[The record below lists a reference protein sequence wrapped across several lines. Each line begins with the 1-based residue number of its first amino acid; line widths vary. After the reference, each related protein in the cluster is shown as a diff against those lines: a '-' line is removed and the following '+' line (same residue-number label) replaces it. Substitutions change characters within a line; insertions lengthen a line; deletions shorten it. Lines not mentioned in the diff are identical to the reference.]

1 MTSKQKTGKE
11 IVKNLSKSSAAGAG
25 RSPRILV
32 VNDDPLQLQVLTQL
46 LKKDGKEVVSCT
58 GGKEALSQLNTI
70 KSVDLIITDLYM
82 PEINGWKLCRL
93 LRSAEFTNYNKIPI
107 IIMSATFS
115 VSDAEDIARELGVN
129 GFLPIPFNREEL
141 LATVEST
148 LSGVNERKNLSVLI
162 VEDDENLRETLRE
175 GLDTYGFS
183 VYEAENGKQAYERFR
198 ELKPDIILLDF
209 HLPDND
215 GEHLLPT
222 FKVPES
228 QAAVIVMT
236 GNPSPDIALKITQ
249 LGADAYIRK
258 PFTLQ
263 YLINLC
269 EKIRREW
276 SLLRAEKLLEDKT
289 LELRRIFET
298 SLDGIMINDPDGFII
313 MVNSALEKLSGYP
326 QDELIGKHIA
336 ELLPKGD
343 AHKKRAQE
351 MRNRLY
357 ADEMV
362 TGFELKWLQ
371 KEGSTIDLE
380 ANLALLK
387 DNKGTV
393 TGNIASLRDITQRK
407 KEEAQLRK
415 AKEAAEAASSAKSEF
430 LANMSHELR
439 TPMNHIIGFTEL
451 LASKH
456 YGDLNE
462 IQMEYLNDVLK
473 SSQHLLSLINN
484 VLNFSNL
491 ESKKLELNL
500 NDFNIRVFL
509 EKTLALYREKAAQN
523 GLKLTIE
530 TDHIPA
536 TITADEKKLNQIFDN
551 LLSNAVK
558 FSPHG
563 GTVSISAR
571 MVERACRP
579 GLRWSDPADM
589 QIIDDQTGQTTIPDI
604 QHVECIEFT
613 VADTGL
619 GIKPEDQKRI
629 FEPFEQLDASS
640 SKKYQGTGLG
650 LALTKSLVELH
661 GGKIWVESN
670 GETKGSRFSFII
682 PV

>member
-1 MTSKQKTGKE
+1 MPSKQETKKK
-11 IVKNLSKSSAAGAG
+11 IVKKQNTSTSGVTES
-25 RSPRILV
+25 SPRILV
-32 VNDDPLQLQVLTQL
+32 VNDDLLQLRLITQL
-46 LKKDGKEVVSCT
+46 LTKDGKEVIPCA
-58 GGKEALSQLNTI
+58 GGKEALSQL
-70 KSVDLIITDLYM
+70 KKLQSVDLIITDLYM

-93 LRSAEFTNYNKIPI
+93 LRSAEFSNYNMIPT

-115 VSDAEDIARELGVN
+115 GSDVEDIARELGVN
-129 GFLPIPFNREEL
+129 GFLSIPYNREEL
-141 LATVEST
+141 LATVENT
-148 LSGVNERKNLSVLI
+148 LSGVNERKNLSILI
-162 VEDDENLRETLRE
+162 VEDDDNLRKTLRE
-175 GLDTYGFS
+175 GLDAFGFS

-198 ELKPDIILLDF
+198 VEKPDIILLDF

-215 GEHLLPT
+215 GEHLLRT

-228 QAAVIVMT
+228 KAAVIVMT
-236 GNPSPDIALKITQ
+236 GNPSPDIALKITEW
-249 LGADAYIRK
+249 GADAYIRK

-298 SLDGIMINDPDGFII
+298 SLDGIMISDPDGFII
-313 MVNSALEKLSGYP
+313 MVNRAIEKLSGYP
-326 QDELIGKHIA
+326 QNELVGKHLT

-343 AHKKRAQE
+343 AYKKQARE
-351 MRNRLY
+351 MNNRLY

-362 TGFELKWLQ
+362 TGFEIKWLQ

-380 ANLALLK
+380 ANVALLK
-387 DNKGTV
+387 DNKGTI

-407 KEEAQLRK
+407 KEEVQLRQ
-415 AKEAAEAASSAKSEF
+415 AKEAAEAANSAKSEF

-451 LASKH
+451 LVSKH

-462 IQMEYLNDVLK
+462 VQVEYLNDVLK

-491 ESKKLELNL
+491 ESRNVELDL
-500 NDFNIRVFL
+500 DDFNIRPFL
-509 EKTLALYREKAAQN
+509 EKVLSEYRERAAQK
-523 GLKLTIE
+523 GLKLTLE
-530 TDHIPA
+530 TDHIPE
-536 TITADEKKLNQIFDN
+536 TMTADTKKLNQVIDN

-558 FSPHG
+558 FSSYG
-563 GTVSISAR
+563 GTVSVSAR

-579 GLRWSDPADM
+579 GVRWSDPVDL
-589 QIIDDQTGQTTIPDI
+589 QIIDYQTSPATIAST
-604 QHVECIEFT
+604 QHIKCIEFT
-613 VADTGL
+613 VADTGV
-619 GIKPEDQKRI
+619 GINPEDQKRI

-650 LALTKSLVELH
+650 LALSKSIVELH

-670 GETKGSRFSFII
+670 GEKKGSRFSFII
-682 PV
+682 PC